1 MREAFVYEAVRTPR
15 GRVRK
20 DGGTLAGVPAY
31 ELFAG
36 LLTELT
42 ARGVPADAVQD
53 VIAGVSTVHG
63 EQAADVPRMAVMAAG
78 WPDTVPG
85 GMVSRMCTSGLD
97 VALAAGAAQVKSG
110 MADVVVAGGAESM
123 SRVPMFSDRPAFAL
137 DESLGELTGFVTIG
151 VSADLTAA
159 RHGFLPI
166 QELDAWAVRVASA
179 LGHAAPAPGESVVPV
194 RRDGVMLLD
203 RDEARPRGHD
213 HGIAGWAAAAVRR
226 RSAVGAGRAAL
237 PRVHPPARGPAHRGH
252 RAAAVR
258 RRLGGAH
265 RRAGGAV
272 GARPGDPIGRIASWA
287 YTAVRSPGLD
297 GTVDAARLALKRA
310 GIAAADVDVAEFNES
325 FAVTPLLLIRELG
338 LDQERVNVHGGAV
351 AVGHPLGASGGILL
365 ASALEQLSRGGGR
378 YGLLVIPAA
387 LGVSMALVVERLG

>member
-1 MREAFVYEAVRTPR
+1 M
-15 GRVRK
+15 
-20 DGGTLAGVPAY
+20 
-31 ELFAG
+31 AG

-97 VALAAGAAQVKSG
+97 ALASAAAQVKSG

-159 RHGFLPI
+159 RHGFTR
-166 QELDAWAVRVASA
+166 QDLDGWAVRSHQRAA
-179 LGHAAPAPGESVVPV
+179 AAPAGVARPGAAR
-194 RRDGVMLLD
+194 RRDAARGGRGRTRGYHHGV
-203 RDEARPRGHD
+203 ARG
-213 HGIAGWAAAAVRR
+213 AAAAVRR

-237 PRVHPPARGPAHRGH
+237 PRVHQAGEGLHTVATAPQLCDGASAALIGSADARQALG
-252 RAAAVR
+252 RA
-258 RRLGGAH
+258 
-265 RRAGGAV
+265 
-272 GARPGDPIGRIASWA
+272 PIGRIAGWA
-287 YTAVRSPGLD
+287 HTAVRSPGLD
-297 GTVDAARLALKRA
+297 GTVEAARLALKRA

-325 FAVTPLLLIRELG
+325 FSVTPLLLIRELG
-338 LDQERVNVHGGAV
+338 IDAERVNMHGGAV

-365 ASALEQLSRGGGR
+365 ANALELLGRHGGR
-378 YGLLVIPAA
+378 YALLVIPAA
-387 LGVSMALVVERLG
+387 LGVSMAMVAERLS